1 MKKRILT
8 AVLAIALIFTLP
20 VAFTGCGSSEE
31 KSKPKE
37 TKKEEEQEASC
48 EENLKLTGMLG
59 KTADEVMKKYKF
71 SEHYSK
77 VGKFNFFEFKDGNNS
92 LFFGFDTNAS
102 ELKGNEKCRAIL
114 ADFTKIFTLAKEVY
128 RLSSD
133 NLAYMLG
140 AKKASIFNDAKLKK
154 ALDEK
159 RRETGSRWLLRPRTT
174 ILKRMRSQW
183 CLNSRS
189 RIWNRSYFALK
200 RRI

>member
-8 AVLAIALIFTLP
+8 AVLAIALILTLP

-37 TKKEEEQEASC
+37 TTKEDEQTASC

-71 SEHYSK
+71 SENYSK

-92 LFFGFDTNAS
+92 LFFGFDTNVT

-114 ADFTKIFTLAKEVY
+114 ADFTKIFKLAKEVY

-140 AKKASIFNDAKLKK
+140 AKKARVLNDAKLKK

-159 RRETGSRWLLRPRTT
+159 RLLHVKGDRFEVVVASKNNN
-174 ILKRMRSQW
+174 IEAD
-183 CLNSRS
+183 
-189 RIWNRSYFALK
+189 ALTMVFK
-200 RRI
+200 